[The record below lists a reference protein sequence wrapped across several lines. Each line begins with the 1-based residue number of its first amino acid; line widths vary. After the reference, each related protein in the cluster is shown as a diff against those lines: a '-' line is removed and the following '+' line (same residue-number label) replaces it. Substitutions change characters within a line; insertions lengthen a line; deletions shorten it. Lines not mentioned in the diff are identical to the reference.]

1 MTEKLT
7 KLEKLKEF
15 ISDQQ
20 LVIKYLKFDVEA
32 TQRERNYYKKLSEEK
47 T

>member
-7 KLEKLKEF
+7 KLEKLEELVNE
-15 ISDQQ
+15 QQ
-20 LVIKYLKFDVEA
+20 LVIKYLKFDLEV